1 MVDVRFGNYEQFLR
15 FFANAPRNVQQILY
29 KAYPDFA
36 ARMTNDYMN
45 ATKKVT
51 QATTKAKGK
60 VSEAIK
66 AIAQK
71 PTNTSKPNPNLND
84 AFDTLYGKTKDVGN
98 KAKNVKIPKLS
109 IPKGISNLVKGAGR
123 LTTAIAP
130 AQGLVDMNTNKPGTL
145 ENARGATMFGS
156 GALGLASGNPYL
168 LALAGGLALGG
179 GVAEPL
185 GNAIG
190 DWIYKPKDVVYNP
203 DFTLLDTTQNLKG
216 QPYTPEEL
224 QKVLAFNDAQN
235 AKIAQQ
241 YGQAMVPFGANTQPQ
256 EAQEQSGN
264 IPSNYS
270 QPIPQ
275 GGIPVNTGVIP
286 QSFQNAQEGG
296 VNRYQDILLGNQI
309 QPTLNPIVEPVNYS
323 NLYQQRANQVINE
336 LGGIQP
342 QTGEQQMVDINPYNQ
357 IRGYDMQA
365 PIPQALDYQQILDQ
379 YKAAMD
385 ADARQ
390 NQVNQMINA
399 FGAFGEPSKKAPIYY
414 VGANGDLRAIELDQ
428 PNTMAPLPTNTTSNA
443 DKFAG
448 QLAIQQAQ
456 QEQAAA
462 QYKQYQ
468 DLLAAQQQRI
478 DMENQAN
485 ALAQRFGGDP
495 AMYMNKDVIN
505 TLLKETINPNIQAQ
519 ANIAETIGK
528 APTQAKLKQAEQL
541 QAGANKLDEVALNQ
555 QYSAMIA
562 NINNNA
568 KLLQTQLEQQN
579 MNSREAA
586 ALATQWALGQMGQ
599 VQQNYRAMIED
610 ARARD
615 LAVYG
620 RGTQESVANI
630 YANARTA
637 GKETNL
643 DDNKIKMLVALYGAG
658 YSRPEVLKA
667 MQDVYPGFGS
677 TPEEQ
682 IELNRLGR

>member
-1 MVDVRFGNYEQFLR
+1 MVDVRFGNYEQFLK

-60 VSEAIK
+60 VSEAVK

-71 PTNTSKPNPNLND
+71 PTNTNKPNPKLND
-84 AFDTLYGKTKDVGN
+84 AFDTLYGKTKDVGS
-98 KAKNVKIPKLS
+98 KAKNVKIPKVG
-109 IPKGISNLVKGAGR
+109 IPKGIGNLVKGAGR
-123 LTTAIAP
+123 FTTSVAP
-130 AQGLVDMNTNKPGTL
+130 AQGLVDMNTNKAGTL

-168 LALAGGLALGG
+168 LALAGGLALGSA
-179 GVAEPL
+179 VAEPL

-190 DWIYKPKDVVYNP
+190 DWIYKPKDVIYNP
-203 DFTLLDTTQNLKG
+203 NYTRLDITKNLKG
-216 QPYTPEEL
+216 EPYTPEEME
-224 QKVLAFNDAQN
+224 KIIAYNDAQD
-235 AKIAQQ
+235 ARIAQQ
-241 YGQAMVPFGANTQPQ
+241 YGQAMVPFGATTQPQ
-256 EAQEQSGN
+256 ETQEQSGN

-270 QPIPQ
+270 QPTPQ
-275 GGIPVNTGVIP
+275 GGIPTNTGVIP

-296 VNRYQDILLGNQI
+296 VNRYQDILQGNQI

-336 LGGIQP
+336 LGGTQP

-390 NQVNQMINA
+390 NQVNQMVNA

-414 VGANGDLRAIELDQ
+414 VGANGDLRAMELDQ

-443 DKFAG
+443 DKFTG

-541 QAGANKLDEVALNQ
+541 QANANKLDEITLNQ
-555 QYSAMIA
+555 QYNAMIA

-568 KLLQTQLEQQN
+568 KLQEQAMIRNGIDRITAAQIASNEAMNRYTQMMEN
-579 MNSREAA
+579 VR
-586 ALATQWALGQMGQ
+586 ALGQL
-599 VQQNYRAMIED
+599 QNAIELQNMKSQSAKD
-610 ARARD
+610 
-615 LAVYG
+615 
-620 RGTQESVANI
+620 VANI
-630 YANARTA
+630 YRA
-637 GKETNL
+637 GS
-643 DDNKIKMLVALYGAG
+643 NKSNEYDIRVAQDKDFNTLVGAG
-658 YSRPEVLKA
+658 TPIPQVIKYMQLK
-667 MQDVYPGFGS
+667 YPGWGS
-677 TPEEQ
+677 SPEEQ
-682 IELNRLGR
+682 AEINRLGR